1 MMKAIIVALG
11 VLLAT
16 TPAFAVKNGFDE
28 NITMGNSGKDA
39 PNTNAEDSNG
49 TKTEKGP
56 KGALKND
63 NEPDSNV
70 TNTGPGNSQH

>member
-1 MMKAIIVALG
+1 MMKTIIVALG
-11 VLLAT
+11 LLLAT

-28 NITMGNSGKDA
+28 NTTMGNSGKDA
-39 PNTNAEDSNG
+39 PNANAGDSNG
-49 TKTEKGP
+49 TQTESGP

-70 TNTGPGNSQH
+70 TSSGPGNSQH